1 MPIPL
6 HVHSHF
12 TLLGATPS
20 IEALVRQA
28 AAEGLPA
35 LALTDAN
42 ALYGAVRF
50 ARASEAAGVQPI
62 VGMTV
67 TLAPPP
73 GFPEADALSPG
84 LIVLLAAGPEGYRSL
99 SHLSS
104 AIQRHPD
111 RETRARQGVSLDA
124 LEAHRRGVI
133 AIFGG
138 RRSWLERLWRL
149 GRHRL
154 AARRLARLAGI
165 FDEQGYL
172 ALEWHTDAD
181 SSVLNEM
188 SDLAARFGVPTVAV
202 HPIYIMEPDHRPQ
215 LRLLAAID
223 HNIRLEEVPS
233 WALPDDGDTSVALH
247 WLSPDELA
255 RRYAAWPNALTRSEA
270 IARECQPALPE
281 GRPIWPALQA
291 IYPDETASPDAL
303 LARAARAG
311 LTQRYGQNVDE
322 GIHRRLEKE
331 LAAIVRHGYAP
342 LFLVVADI
350 VRHARENHIVVS
362 TRGSVANS
370 LVAYA
375 VGITTV
381 DPIAHDL
388 LFERFLNPARQ
399 DPPDIDLDFDSRR
412 RDEVLDYVRRT
423 YGEDRVALVCTVSL
437 MRLRS
442 AFRETVKALG
452 LPEDVLERIVP
463 LLPRGF
469 HPGSRRPRRTLAQI
483 AEDPAIEAMP
493 DRDRIR
499 QALLLAHAIVGQPHH
514 LSVHPGG
521 TIITPSPLPDYAPV
535 QWSPKGFL
543 ILQYDHKDAETI
555 GLTKIDL
562 LGVRAL
568 SVLDAAARLVREH
581 DDPDFR
587 LEAIPPDD
595 PKTGEMLS
603 RGETVGVFQCESAGA
618 QRTLRKL
625 RARNVADLA
634 IANALFKPGPATG
647 GMAAAFVRRYRG
659 EEPVRYLHPTL
670 EPILGRTKGVLIY
683 QEQILRVATEIAGL
697 SWEDAN
703 HLRRGMSKFRPEEML
718 ALQAKFVQGCMRP
731 PPEGPG
737 FSQRQAETLW
747 EQVRAFAGYGFNQG
761 HATAYADVSYRSAYM
776 KAHWPAAFMAA
787 RLAERGGFH
796 HPAVYMAEARR
807 LGIPVRQPHINHSD
821 ARFTLAFEEGRPV
834 LWMGLAAVRDLRRSA
849 IEAIIAHRPYASP
862 RDLLLRVDL
871 QRREAE
877 HLIRCGALDGL
888 GESRNAMLAQLPRG
902 KTHAMQLAFEFF
914 IPNVEPETP
923 AQRLAWETHILGM
936 PMSLHPLEPIRPSLP
951 PDLVRLGEFRHRAG
965 QRLRAAAVRLP
976 GWTGDDGYFLADET
990 DYLLAI
996 PGDEDASPPAPW
1008 EPVII
1013 TGRWLTD
1020 DWGRA
1025 WLGIEEVVRIL
1036 NTDY

>member
-1 MPIPL
+1 MPTPL

-12 TLLGATPS
+12 SLLEATPS
-20 IEALVRQA
+20 VEALARQA
-28 AAEGLPA
+28 AADGLTH
-35 LALTDAN
+35 LALTDDN

-50 ARASEAAGVQPI
+50 VKSCQAAGVKPI

-67 TLAPPP
+67 HLTPPP
-73 GFPEADALSPG
+73 GFPNADAHSPG
-84 LIVLLAAGPEGYRSL
+84 LIVLLAAGPDGYRNL
-99 SHLSS
+99 SRLSS
-104 AIQRHPD
+104 SLQRHPD
-111 RETRARQGVSLDA
+111 REARIRRGVTLEM
-124 LEAHRRGVI
+124 LEAHREGVI

-149 GRHRL
+149 GRRRL

-165 FDEQGYL
+165 FDENGYL

-181 SSVLNEM
+181 APVLDGM
-188 SDLAARFGVPTVAV
+188 TDLAGRFGVPTVAV
-202 HPIYIMEPDHRPQ
+202 HPVYLMQPEERPR
-215 LRLLAAID
+215 LRLLAAIAR
-223 HNIRLEEVPS
+223 NIRLEEVPAG
-233 WALPDDGDTSVALH
+233 ALPDEGDEAVALH

-255 RRYAAWPNALTRSEA
+255 RRYAAWPEALAQSDA
-270 IARECQPALPE
+270 IAARCQPALPD
-281 GRPIWPALQA
+281 GRPIWPKLDA
-291 IYPDETASPDAL
+291 IFPNEDASPDEL

-311 LTQRYGQNVDE
+311 LKQRYGEDRNAA
-322 GIHRRLEKE
+322 IHQRLQKE
-331 LAAIVRHGYAP
+331 LDAIARHGYAP

-350 VRHARENHIVVS
+350 VRYARQQRIAVS

-370 LVAYA
+370 LVAY
-375 VGITTV
+375 VIGITTV

-399 DPPDIDLDFDSRR
+399 DQPDIDLDFDSRR

-437 MRLRS
+437 MRPRS
-442 AFRETVKALG
+442 AFRETAKALG
-452 LPEDVLERIVP
+452 LEESAIARIIR
-463 LLPRGF
+463 LLPRSF
-469 HPGSRRPRRTLAQI
+469 HPGSRRKRRTLAEI
-483 AEDPAIEAMP
+483 AASADLDDLPQRERARA
-493 DRDRIR
+493 
-499 QALLLAHAIVGQPHH
+499 ALLMAHDIVGQPHH

-521 TIITPSPLPDYAPV
+521 TVITPAPLPDFAPV
-535 QWSPKGFL
+535 QWSPKDFL
-543 ILQYDHKDAETI
+543 ILQYDHKDAEQI

-568 SVLDAAARLVREH
+568 SVLDAAAGLVRRH
-581 DDPDFR
+581 FDPDFR

-595 PKTGEMLS
+595 AKTGDILS

-625 RARNVADLA
+625 RARGVADLA

-647 GMAAAFVRRYRG
+647 GMAAAFVKRYRG
-659 EEPVRYLHPTL
+659 EEPVRYLHPAL

-718 ALQAKFVQGCMRP
+718 ALQEAFIAGCQRP

-737 FSQRQAETLW
+737 FSRRQAETLW

-761 HATAYADVSYRSAYM
+761 HATAYADVSYRSAYV

-787 RLAERGGFH
+787 RLAEQGGFH

-807 LGIPVRQPHINHSD
+807 LGVPVRQPHINHSQ
-821 ARFTLAFEEGRPV
+821 ARFTLAFERGRPV
-834 LWMGLAAVRDLRRSA
+834 LWMGLAAVRDLRRTA
-849 IEAIIAHRPYASP
+849 IEAIIAHRPYASL
-862 RDLLLRVDL
+862 RDLLARVAL
-871 QRREAE
+871 QRREIE
-877 HLIRCGALDGL
+877 NLIRCGALDGL
-888 GESRNAMLAQLPRG
+888 GEHRNALLAQLPRG
-902 KTHAMQLAFEFF
+902 KTAATQLTFDFF
-914 IPNVEPETP
+914 IPDVEPETP

-936 PMSLHPLEPIRPSLP
+936 PMSLHPLDLVRSTLP
-951 PDLVRLGEFRHRAG
+951 PGLVRLGEFPHRRG
-965 QRLRAAAVRLP
+965 KRLAAACVRLP
-976 GWTGDDGYFLADET
+976 GWTGDGGYFLADEKT
-990 DYLLAI
+990 YLLAI
-996 PGDEDASPPAPW
+996 PEDEDAPPPPLW
-1008 EPVII
+1008 EPVIVV
-1013 TGRWLTD
+1013 GRWLTD

-1025 WLGIEEVVRIL
+1025 WLAVEEVRQ
-1036 NTDY
+1036 